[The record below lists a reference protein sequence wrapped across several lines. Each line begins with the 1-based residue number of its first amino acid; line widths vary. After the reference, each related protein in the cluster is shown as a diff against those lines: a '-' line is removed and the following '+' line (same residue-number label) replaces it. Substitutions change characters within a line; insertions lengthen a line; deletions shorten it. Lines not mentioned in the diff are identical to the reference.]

1 MPENTKSAEK
11 GVKLSGWAAT
21 IGLIAVAVI
30 FGGLGYVAIRQDRP
44 VNIALG
50 EQSITIGGGA
60 KFEDVL
66 EEALKTNEERTSGL
80 LEDYG
85 YYQIGGE
92 ELVRALRA
100 FDVADFRRISDPEGS
115 LEPAELRR
123 AEFRRELLDMVGD
136 LDGPFQTPGTLW
148 AATEKFKN
156 AITDLENAMFEVKE
170 ASPLLVWL
178 WEKSIDREELFKK
191 RVFKATVRPASG
203 RFEEEHVIVA
213 ACAGNPFKDRMIQL
227 FTPNLGGS
235 VLAPLT
241 IDISRMRCDEP
252 DPPLARMLT
261 GDEAIQIAIN
271 PGAAKYIFGPDGF
284 ASESAKM
291 LFEDQANS
299 PEWTFEVLPRDM
311 EPRIVQASK

>member
-1 MPENTKSAEK
+1 MPEKIKNVEN
-11 GVKLSGWAAT
+11 GVRLSGWAAT
-21 IGLIAVAVI
+21 VGLMAVATI
-30 FGGLGYVAIRQDRP
+30 FGGLGYVAINQDRP

-60 KFEDVL
+60 KFEDIL
-66 EEALKTNEERTSGL
+66 EEALLTSEERTADL
-80 LEDYG
+80 LDDYG
-85 YYQIGGE
+85 YYHIGGE
-92 ELVRALRA
+92 ELVRAMRA
-100 FDVADFRRISDPEGS
+100 FDVSDFRRISDPPGS
-115 LEPAELRR
+115 SDLAALRR
-123 AEFRRELLDMVGD
+123 DEFRAVLLDMVGD

-203 RFEEEHVIVA
+203 RVEEEHVIVA

-235 VLAPLT
+235 VTAPLT

-261 GDEAIQIAIN
+261 GDDAIQIAIS
-271 PGAAKYIFGPDGF
+271 PGAAKFIFGPEGF
-284 ASESAKM
+284 ASEFAKRLFADQDSA
-291 LFEDQANS
+291 
-299 PEWTFEVLPRDM
+299 PEWTFEVLPRDL
-311 EPRIVQASK
+311 EPRIVQASN